1 MATMQFKLPIG
12 AKRQVTL
19 PKPFME
25 LLSLDQNSE
34 LLLQVV
40 GDRAILEPVVSVPR
54 CDLPEELRQ
63 KFESR
68 RGAKSSDIPLE
79 SFLDQIG
86 HPAAQ
91 KASSQPE
98 HSTRKRKRAA
108 R

>member
-1 MATMQFKLPIG
+1 METMQFKLPIG

-19 PKPFME
+19 PKRFMDQ
-25 LLSLDQNSE
+25 LSLDQNSE

-54 CDLPEELRQ
+54 RDLPEELRQ

-79 SFLDQIG
+79 RFLDEIA
-86 HPAAQ
+86 HSAAQ
-91 KASSQPE
+91 IATSPPG
-98 HSTRKRKRAA
+98 HSARKRKRAV